1 VTRDSSYTSHEE
13 YIFQMCG
20 VESWTELWERKT
32 DIEVVVAMLAE
43 GIISE
48 AALRRRMIAERVSA
62 AENRR
67 EEIRR
72 IARELKVSQASV
84 RSLAYR

>member
-1 VTRDSSYTSHEE
+1 MTRDRSYTSNEQ

-20 VESWTELWERKT
+20 VESWAELWERKT
-32 DIEVVVAMLAE
+32 DIEVVAAMLAE

-48 AALRRRMIAERVSA
+48 AALRGRMIVERVSR
-62 AENRR
+62 AEVRR

-72 IARELKVSQASV
+72 IAKELNMSIASV
-84 RSLAYR
+84 RACAYR

>member
-1 VTRDSSYTSHEE
+1 MTRDSSYTSHEE